1 MKPWR
6 KIRLVASLV
15 GAAAL
20 CGCDFNTDAPSVEV
34 SMREWYPSDK
44 LLIPFEVHGNGVR
57 YGEFRYEYNAGAEW
71 VVNTERTVRMPSGDS
86 TLIELTAAADNPA
99 WNHRVTFSALAQ
111 AGPGQPLEPFATSE
125 RYFRVDTTTP
135 SAETGSLQLIPYE
148 DGVLLPGP
156 PYTFDEDLRLDVLVY
171 HPEFDAPSG
180 SAITIYGRRGDSL
193 PDERDHDEELNVSR
207 FVRVWDG
214 GAAGYFETLRFIVI
228 DEAGN
233 RSGVRTVV
241 YAAP

>member
-1 MKPWR
+1 M
-6 KIRLVASLV
+6 AGMA
-15 GAAAL
+15 GAAAAML

-57 YGEFRYEYNAGAEW
+57 YGEYRYEYNAGAEW
-71 VVNTERTVRMPSGDS
+71 VLNSERTIRMPSGDS
-86 TLIELTAAADNPA
+86 ALIELTAAADNPA

-125 RYFRVDTTTP
+125 RFFRVDATTP

-148 DGVLLPGP
+148 NGVMLPGP
-156 PYTFDEDLRLDVLVY
+156 PYTFNETLPLDVLVE
-171 HPEFDAPSG
+171 HSEFDAPSG
-180 SAITIYGRRGDSL
+180 SHIQIFVSRYGSL
-193 PDERDHDEELNVSR
+193 PDELYHDQELNDSQ

-214 GAAGYFETLRFIVI
+214 GAASYDEVLRFIVI

-233 RSGVRTVV
+233 RSGIRTVV